1 MTEAKRV
8 FLSRRHLGILALLL
22 ALNLFLFFWQN
33 SNTSYPQSAYRTAY
47 QSLLEKYQVMSPEE
61 ALTDILTRMEEA
73 NGVATLQAWSTMEE
87 PMKEAFTESCR
98 RIYGDDF
105 EARWADG
112 TLTLP
117 EDMSEV
123 YLQQA
128 VLSRLQE
135 QVTYLQEYPEYLNT
149 VHANARQMAALSIFS
164 DGGGF
169 SSKNIEKTDADF
181 PQTVEIALDNDFS
194 IESLIHDSLSGY
206 SLLIYI
212 VGLVLLFLQER
223 RRGLWNLI
231 YGSAGGRGALA
242 LWRCLILFAGAV
254 LGVFVLS
261 FGKFLIIGA
270 YYGGFG
276 DLTRNIQSI
285 SAFRTFP
292 YVMPVWKFLTLF
304 FLYRIFGIWAA
315 GLLLWTILQAV
326 SNLPLAITAAALVFA
341 AEYAAF
347 QWIPDSYKLVFLRFA
362 NVFALIDFRRVFL
375 PYLNLNLFGMPVQGH
390 SITLI
395 LLPLLTVIFIGACVI
410 LQMKKRPIGRENIL
424 LRLADRCKRPFTRVT
439 RVLGLRGFEA
449 HKLLIP
455 QKGAIVL
462 LLVALYMGFY
472 QVSPPP
478 DLTMYDADTVYYEIE
493 LQGPLTQETLDT
505 ISSRIQTLEE
515 DGLTESNIRQIQ
527 AYQSLQERYLT
538 APEGTWVVNPV
549 PYMTLMNLNRDNS
562 QRTSGII
569 LMIAVVLLAAGVF
582 AFEQQSRMWVLAQ
595 TSHRGRTLWRKKLFI
610 VLAAVSVL
618 AIVYYG
624 RELMLITEKFGAF
637 GGLQAPIQSLAY
649 FSESNLHLPL
659 WGMLALYIGAR
670 LLTLW
675 VLTCLV
681 CALSS
686 SCRTVNAAILLST
699 VVFVLPAAFSM
710 IGLKIFDKLSLL
722 LPLSPLE
729 CSLWIYPLL
738 ALLGASAAVFC
749 RWRWTKK
756 TA

>member
-1 MTEAKRV
+1 M
-8 FLSRRHLGILALLL
+8 
-22 ALNLFLFFWQN
+22 
-33 SNTSYPQSAYRTAY
+33 
-47 QSLLEKYQVMSPEE
+47 
-61 ALTDILTRMEEA
+61 
-73 NGVATLQAWSTMEE
+73 
-87 PMKEAFTESCR
+87 
-98 RIYGDDF
+98 
-105 EARWADG
+105 
-112 TLTLP
+112 
-117 EDMSEV
+117 
-123 YLQQA
+123 
-128 VLSRLQE
+128 
-135 QVTYLQEYPEYLNT
+135 
-149 VHANARQMAALSIFS
+149 
-164 DGGGF
+164 
-169 SSKNIEKTDADF
+169 
-181 PQTVEIALDNDFS
+181 
-194 IESLIHDSLSGY
+194 
-206 SLLIYI
+206 
-212 VGLVLLFLQER
+212 
-223 RRGLWNLI
+223 
-231 YGSAGGRGALA
+231 
-242 LWRCLILFAGAV
+242 
-254 LGVFVLS
+254 
-261 FGKFLIIGA
+261 
-270 YYGGFG
+270 
-276 DLTRNIQSI
+276 
-285 SAFRTFP
+285 
-292 YVMPVWKFLTLF
+292 
-304 FLYRIFGIWAA
+304 
-315 GLLLWTILQAV
+315 
-326 SNLPLAITAAALVFA
+326 
-341 AEYAAF
+341 
-347 QWIPDSYKLVFLRFA
+347 
-362 NVFALIDFRRVFL
+362 
-375 PYLNLNLFGMPVQGH
+375 
-390 SITLI
+390 
-395 LLPLLTVIFIGACVI
+395 
-410 LQMKKRPIGRENIL
+410 
-424 LRLADRCKRPFTRVT
+424 
-439 RVLGLRGFEA
+439 
-449 HKLLIP
+449 
-455 QKGAIVL
+455 
-462 LLVALYMGFY
+462 
-472 QVSPPP
+472 
-478 DLTMYDADTVYYEIE
+478 
-493 LQGPLTQETLDT
+493 
-505 ISSRIQTLEE
+505 EE